1 MNHGLSI
8 SASGALTA
16 LYRQDLLAGNLANL
30 DTIGFK
36 PDIAITRQRDPVRLE
51 DNLPAWPSNDL
62 LERLGGGAQLAPNRV
77 AFRQGVL
84 RATGNPL
91 DVAVEGEGFL
101 VVRVAGSG
109 TTDRVRLTRDGR
121 LALDG
126 RGRLVTAASGL
137 PVLDTGN
144 REIRL
149 TESGSISIAPDGT
162 VKQGDTA
169 VAQLALARVSDL
181 RSLRKDGPGLFVQ
194 DATAAA
200 SRTRASGRIVQGS
213 VEESSVDEIRV
224 LMQIQDAAQAAQANI
239 GLMTYHDRIMDQAI
253 NRLGRV
259 A

>member
-1 MNHGLSI
+1 MNHGLFI
-8 SASGALTA
+8 SASGALA
-16 LYRQDLLAGNLANL
+16 SLYRQDLLAGNLANL
-30 DTIGFK
+30 DTVGFK
-36 PDIAITRQRDPVRLE
+36 PDIAVTRQRDPVRVE
-51 DNLPAWPSNDL
+51 DNLPTWPSNAL
-62 LERLGGGAQLAPNRV
+62 LERLGSGVQLAPNRV

-101 VVRVAGSG
+101 TVRVGG
-109 TTDRVRLTRDGR
+109 TGTADRFRLTRDGR
-121 LALDG
+121 LAIDA
-126 RGRLVTAASGL
+126 RGRLVTAAGGL

-149 TESGSISIAPDGT
+149 SGSGPVVITPDGT
-162 VKQGDTA
+162 VKQGDT
-169 VAQLALARVSDL
+169 VIAQLSLARVPDV
-181 RSLRKDGPGLFVQ
+181 RSLRKDGPGLFVL
-194 DATAAA
+194 DAVATA
-200 SRTRASGRIVQGS
+200 SRARGSGRIVQGY